1 MLKKHTYQRFW
12 CFINRRFMPC
22 KGTTFNSK
30 PLDNRCFLSQL
41 PPSSFKIQSVDGR
54 TPCAIR
60 PAFFYP
66 TFGMAKIQ
74 IIIIEAILLLGEH
87 SASCNQIIFFLV
99 SAATIAQ
106 GISTTTAFPVNWY
119 GSVVRIELYFST
131 FLPLISM
138 SSRAKIKVV
147 VVFSLSPLCTT
158 QTFVL

>member
-1 MLKKHTYQRFW
+1 M
-12 CFINRRFMPC
+12 CC
-22 KGTTFNSK
+22 KGTIFNSK
-30 PLDNRCFLSQL
+30 QRGNRCFLSYF
-41 PPSSFKIQSVDGR
+41 PPSSLKIQSVDGR

-66 TFGMAKIQ
+66 TFGVAKIQ

-106 GISTTTAFPVNWY
+106 GISTTTAFPVNLY

-131 FLPLISM
+131 FLALMSM
-138 SSRAKIKVV
+138 SSSAKMKVV
-147 VVFSLSPLCTT
+147 VVFSLSPLQATV
-158 QTFVL
+158 TFVL